1 MDASR
6 IASDENAISKE
17 SCIAEI
23 EPFVD
28 AQRGA
33 QFLGIT
39 RRRMLQLARDGS
51 VPAYPIGNGKW
62 KTWRFRLSELAEA
75 MAVEK
80 RMPSAHG
87 QGIIDNGGPRQP
99 NRRNK

>member
-1 MDASR
+1 M
-6 IASDENAISKE
+6 
-17 SCIAEI
+17 AEI

-51 VPAYPIGNGKW
+51 VPAYPIGNGER
-62 KTWRFRLSELAEA
+62 KTWRFRLSELVAAFGERPNTET
-75 MAVEK
+75 EK
-80 RMPSAHG
+80 R
-87 QGIIDNGGPRQP
+87 GIIDNSSPRQP
-99 NRRNK
+99 NRRN